1 MSGRLAEVDEEANVA
16 EVDGPPG
23 DAADETS
30 TRTIVMDPGTP
41 IDDLRRLSLLWRV
54 KMTQIQMIED
64 RGYHLTQ
71 LDVEMREV
79 STSPAAFWMFLSSK
93 IPNLKNPSIKSCSI
107 TALWDFLTETY
118 VSKTDPQSKN
128 LVVYLP
134 PPLGKAF
141 PTMRLTRVIQVVKR
155 EPTLRYLD
163 VIYEFPMTKLVR
175 QKLASTNRVVAEW
188 SYSDLVM
195 PITRSV
201 YVGSQFRVLSPEEFA
216 TDYTKDPIAARAGL
230 PAICRD
236 DPLARYFQWTMD
248 TVVRSVEM
256 GDVNV
261 AVTRLLK
268 DYVITGNT
276 IFAATDSIEP
286 PNY

>member
-1 MSGRLAEVDEEANVA
+1 MSGRLAKIDEDATVPEVN
-16 EVDGPPG
+16 GPPG
-23 DAADETS
+23 DSADETS
-30 TRTIVMDPGTP
+30 TRTVEMDPGTP

-64 RGYHLTQ
+64 RGYHLSA
-71 LDVEMREV
+71 LDSEMRDV
-79 STSPAAFWMFLSSK
+79 STSPAAFWDFLTK
-93 IPNLKNPSIKSCSI
+93 RVPNLKKPDSKNCSI
-107 TALWDFLTETY
+107 TALWDFLTQTY
-118 VSKTDPQSKN
+118 ISKSDPQSKN

-134 PPLGKAF
+134 PPFGKAF
-141 PTMRLTRVIQVVKR
+141 PTLRLTRVIAVVKR
-155 EPTLRYLD
+155 DPTLRFLD

-188 SYSDLVM
+188 SWSDLVM

-201 YVGSQFRVLSPEEFA
+201 YVGSQFRVLSTAEFA
-216 TDYTKDPIAARAGL
+216 KDYSKDPIAARAGL
-230 PAICRD
+230 PSICRD

-248 TVVRSVEM
+248 TVVRSVEV

-268 DYVITGNT
+268 DYIVTGNT
-276 IFAATDSIEP
+276 IFAAIDTVEQPS
-286 PNY
+286 Y